1 MIRKCLIFCRYV
13 QLSIDGWW
21 KMGDVALGWEVYLE
35 LRCGRLDGGRKEVG
49 FSGTRLTVTAF
60 EIT

>member
-1 MIRKCLIFCRYV
+1 M
-13 QLSIDGWW
+13 
-21 KMGDVALGWEVYLE
+21 ALGWEVYLE